1 MTATQ
6 NCAECGTRAEPGQSF
21 CDGCGALPR
30 RGPAAPSGGAPRAR
44 RVNRGSSAASRAP
57 GSGTGTGG
65 GSSAM
70 DLFGDAPIWADIPA
84 SPPVREEPALS
95 PARAVSAPE
104 EPATGEPATEGPA
117 STRPGDRLT
126 DRARGLLVP
135 VADPQ
140 APPAVSPSAAPVLL
154 ARTVSP
160 QLPAVRAPGGEL
172 GGGDGMPCPSCGTT
186 NRPERHFCTR
196 CAMPMAGQEE
206 VPRRRPWW
214 QRPFGIGI
222 GNRETPWAGD
232 RPRLRRILDR
242 VLTWLG
248 VALAFVLV
256 IVLVVNIPRGVR
268 AARDH
273 FAKPA
278 PISPSR
284 VSASRSYPGHEPQLA
299 FDKHNNTWWGP
310 GVSQSGE
317 GQWIEAQFNQPVRLL
332 DLLITSG
339 VSTHADQLSQSAL
352 PHRVKATVKTSDGK
366 TRTLELSLDQGAGG
380 QRRPFLFTGVTSVR
394 FTVESAYGAGSDK
407 QVAIAEIEFFGTSQ
421 GHG

>member
-6 NCAECGTRAEPGQSF
+6 ICAECGTRAEPGQSF
-21 CDGCGALPR
+21 CDGCGARPR
-30 RGPAAPSGGAPRAR
+30 RATAARSGGAPRAQ
-44 RVNRGSSAASRAP
+44 RVDRGSPAALPAP
-57 GSGTGTGG
+57 ASGSGTVG

-84 SPPVREEPALS
+84 SPPDREEPALS
-95 PARAVSAPE
+95 PGRAVPAP
-104 EPATGEPATEGPA
+104 GEPASGDPASEEPA
-117 STRPGDRLT
+117 STRPDDRLT

-140 APPAVSPSAAPVLL
+140 APRAASPSAAPVLL
-154 ARTVSP
+154 ARTVSR
-160 QLPAVRAPGGEL
+160 QLPAVRAPGGAL
-172 GGGDGMPCPSCGTT
+172 GAGDGVPCPSCGTP
-186 NRPERHFCTR
+186 NRSERHFCAR
-196 CAMPMAGQEE
+196 CAMPMAGEE
-206 VPRRRPWW
+206 EAPGRRPWW
-214 QRPFGIGI
+214 RRPFGIANG
-222 GNRETPWAGD
+222 ETHWAGD

-248 VALAFVLV
+248 AALALLLL
-256 IVLVVNIPRGVR
+256 IVLVVSIPRGMR
-268 AARDH
+268 ATRDH

-278 PISPSR
+278 PVSPGR

-317 GQWIEAQFNQPVRLL
+317 GEWIEARFDQPVRLL

-352 PHRVKATVKTSDGK
+352 PHRVKATVETSDGK
-366 TRTLELSLDQGAGG
+366 TKTLELSLDQGAGG
-380 QRRPFLFTGVTSVR
+380 QRRPFRFTDVTSVR
-394 FTVESAYGAGSDK
+394 FTLESAYGAGSDK
-407 QVAIAEIEFFGTSQ
+407 QVAIAEIEFFGTSR